1 MSYPFN
7 VHLPITVFK
16 GKSHLASVRIVG
28 NKGYYKR
35 PSHAEDIYHSKVH
48 NDVKLLS
55 YYLKQRDGAKN
66 KRIDI
71 MDTGKY
77 DKTNRRITY
86 LK

>member
-1 MSYPFN
+1 MFTS
-7 VHLPITVFK
+7 VTVFK

-35 PSHAEDIYHSKVH
+35 PSHATEDVYHSKVH

-55 YYLKQRDGAKN
+55 YYLKHRDGAKN
-66 KRIDI
+66 KNVDI
-71 MDTGKY
+71 LESGKY
-77 DKTNRRITY
+77 DKNDRRKTY